1 MVIDVKQSLSS
12 LYRYFNVPK
21 EFSAQLSSMKLPH
34 LNSENLPGW
43 TALALSRKY
52 AKKLAGHNVEDA
64 AFVRQWVEYA
74 VTQGVH
80 ADDSTSSSQVL
91 KEVNKALAD
100 QSYIAANY
108 LTVADLFLFYV
119 LHPIVVSSS
128 FISVLCKYK
137 KFTHPVNKKSC
148 RSCSSTCWPGPFIC
162 IPCFLKSFWKT
173 SHNSICTK

>member
-21 EFSAQLSSMKLPH
+21 EFSSQLSSMKLPH

-119 LHPIVVSSS
+119 LHPIVASMT
-128 FISVLCKYK
+128 FYEKEKYINLSRW
-137 KFTHPVNKKSC
+137 FDHLQLEPNIRQTRPLVTFS
-148 RSCSSTCWPGPFIC
+148 RTLLYS
-162 IPCFLKSFWKT
+162 
-173 SHNSICTK
+173 